1 MTATTDP
8 APEAE
13 PSTML
18 WERLSA
24 HLERYIDAWESGG
37 SRPNL
42 AEFLPAEPPGLRRLG
57 LIELV
62 KLDMENRWDRG
73 ERALLESYVESFPEL
88 SVNGLLPQD
97 LIYEEQHIRK
107 QNGDAIE
114 TGEYER
120 RFPLQAKDLAKLLDA
135 STSKATTALF
145 KGDKFTDIEPGQTL
159 DDFDLLAQLGKGA
172 FGTVFLARQRSM
184 QRMVALKITGDRGV
198 EGQTL
203 SQLDHPHIV
212 RVYDQ
217 RVIAERKLRLLYMQ
231 YVAGGTLQQVAERVR
246 RTPPTE
252 RNGKL
257 LLTVV
262 DQALDARGESPPS
275 ESGTRRRLAS
285 MHWPDAV
292 CWLGARLARAL
303 EYAHSR
309 GVLHRDIKPAN
320 VLLAADAAPKL
331 ADFNISFSGS
341 VTGAS
346 AAAYF
351 GGSLAYMSPE
361 QLEAYGMLR
370 PAEELDGRADVYSLG
385 IMLWELL
392 TGTRPFADTALEGDM
407 PTMINQMIA
416 RRRRGV
422 DPLFIERAKAVFPE
436 NVLDIFERALR
447 PDPNDRYAN
456 AGAFARALEVAL
468 QPHAQ
473 RLIRPPSRGWKQWVR
488 RHPLLSLIA
497 AGVVPNSIAS
507 TLNIQF
513 NIAAMINPIGEIV
526 PEVPKHFNSVQLP
539 VVNAIAFPL
548 GTLIVVV
555 LAWPL
560 FRAFGQL
567 RKKQSPS
574 TEELPALWRAA
585 LRIGDFMAIVSFVE
599 WLVSG
604 LVFPLWV
611 NTKFDQHLSYA
622 KFMTSQI
629 HCGMLAASMT
639 FFCATLLSV
648 RVLLP
653 ALISP
658 ESSAEAGLP
667 SVLSLGRRVWW
678 YFWGTAAVIPSA
690 FVSFNLFKVDNPIAL
705 YVTAGGG
712 FVCWLLAW
720 KMLNAI
726 RGDLA
731 ALVPVMAPSAE
742 SAEVATDA
750 LDSFWSGTR

>member
-1 MTATTDP
+1 
-8 APEAE
+8 
-13 PSTML
+13 ML
-18 WERLSA
+18 WERLST
-24 HLERYIDAWESGG
+24 HLERYIDAWEAGG
-37 SRPNL
+37 APPEL
-42 AEFLPAEPPGLRRLG
+42 ADFLPAEPPGLRRLG

-73 ERALLESYVESFPEL
+73 ERRLLESYVETFPEL
-88 SVNGLLPQD
+88 SVDGLLPQD

-114 TGEYER
+114 PGEYER
-120 RFPLQAKDLAKLLDA
+120 RFPQQAKDLVKLLEA
-135 STSKATTALF
+135 TTSKATTALF
-145 KGDKFTDIEPGQTL
+145 KGEKLTDIEAGQTL

-184 QRMVALKITGDRGV
+184 QRLVALKITGDRGV

-217 RVIAERKLRLLYMQ
+217 RVLADRKLRLLYMQ

-252 RNGKL
+252 RSGKL
-257 LLTVV
+257 LLKVV
-262 DQALDARGESPPS
+262 DQALDARGESPPTD
-275 ESGTRRRLAS
+275 SGTRRRLAS
-285 MHWPDAV
+285 MHWPDV
-292 CWLGARLARAL
+292 ICWLGARLARAL
-303 EYAHSR
+303 DYAHSR

-320 VLLAADAAPKL
+320 VLLAIDASPKL

-361 QLEAYGMLR
+361 QLEAYAMLR
-370 PAEELDGRADVYSLG
+370 PAEDLDGRADVYSLG
-385 IMLWELL
+385 VMLWELL
-392 TGTRPFADTALEGDM
+392 TGTRPFADAALEGDM

-416 RRRRGV
+416 RRKRGV
-422 DPLFIERAKAVFPE
+422 DPLFAERAKAVFPE
-436 NVLDIFERALR
+436 NVLDVFLR
-447 PDPNDRYAN
+447 CLAPDPNQRYQT
-456 AGAFARALEVAL
+456 AGAFARELEVAL
-468 QPHAQ
+468 QPKAQ
-473 RLIRPPSRGWKQWVR
+473 SLIRPPSRGWKQWVR
-488 RHPLLSLIA
+488 RHPLLALIA
-497 AGVVPNSIAS
+497 AGVIPNSIAS
-507 TLNIQF
+507 TLNIKF
-513 NIAAMINPIGEIV
+513 NINEMVIGLENPIAEH
-526 PEVPKHFNSVQLP
+526 HFRFVQLP
-539 VVNAIAFPL
+539 AVNGVAFPL
-548 GTLIVVV
+548 GTLIVVYM
-555 LAWPL
+555 AWPL

-567 RKKQSPS
+567 RKNQSPAP
-574 TEELPALWRAA
+574 EELPHLWRASM
-585 LRIGDFMAIVSFVE
+585 RIGDIMAAVSFVE
-599 WLVSG
+599 WITSG
-604 LVFPLWV
+604 WVFPLWT
-611 NTKFDQHLSYA
+611 NLATGAQLSYVQ
-622 KFMTSQI
+622 FMTSQVI
-629 HCGMLAASMT
+629 FAVLAGSMT

-667 SVLSLGRRVWW
+667 YVLALGKRVWW
-678 YFWGTAAVIPSA
+678 YFWCTAAVIPGAFLSFQFFGTQTKSA
-690 FVSFNLFKVDNPIAL
+690 FLVAAF
-705 YVTAGGG
+705 GG

-731 ALVPVMAPSAE
+731 ALVPVMAPSQEA
-742 SAEVATDA
+742 AEVATDA

>member
-1 MTATTDP
+1 MTASTDP
-8 APEAE
+8 TPEAE

-24 HLERYIDAWESGG
+24 HLERYIDAWESGAAPP
-37 SRPNL
+37 SL

-73 ERALLESYVESFPEL
+73 ERPLLESYVASFPEL
-88 SVNGLLPQD
+88 AVDELLPQD

-114 TGEYER
+114 PGEYER
-120 RFPLQAKDLAKLLDA
+120 RFPRQAGDLGKLLDP

-145 KGDKFTDIEPGQTL
+145 KGEKLTDIEAGQTL

-184 QRMVALKITGDRGV
+184 QRLVALKVTGDRGV

-246 RTPPTE
+246 RTPPSE
-252 RNGKL
+252 RSGKL

-262 DQALDARGESPPS
+262 DQALDARGESPPT
-275 ESGTRRRLAS
+275 ESGTRRRLAA
-285 MHWPDAV
+285 MPWPDVV

-320 VLLAADAAPKL
+320 VLLAADASPKL

-341 VTGAS
+341 VSGAS

-370 PAEELDGRADVYSLG
+370 PAEDLDGRADVYSLG
-385 IMLWELL
+385 VMLWELL

-416 RRRRGV
+416 RRKRGV
-422 DPLFIERAKAVFPE
+422 DPLFVERAKAVFPE
-436 NVLDIFERALR
+436 GVLDILLR
-447 PDPNDRYAN
+447 SLAPDPQQRYPN
-456 AGAFARALEVAL
+456 AGAFARQLEVVL

-488 RHPLLSLIA
+488 RHPLLALIA
-497 AGVVPNSIAS
+497 AGVIPNGIAS

-513 NIAAMINPIGEIV
+513 NITEMVNNLKNPVAEQ
-526 PEVPKHFNSVQLP
+526 HFSSVQLP
-539 VVNAIAFPL
+539 AVNGIAFPL
-548 GTLIVVV
+548 GTLVVV
-555 LAWPL
+555 MLAWPL
-560 FRAFGQL
+560 FRAFAQM
-567 RKKQSPS
+567 RRNQQP
-574 TEELPALWRAA
+574 TEQELPQLWRASMC
-585 LRIGDFMAIVSFVE
+585 IGDIMAGVSFLE
-599 WLVSG
+599 WITSG
-604 LVFPLWV
+604 WVFPLW
-611 NTKFDQHLSYA
+611 TELATGARLSYA
-622 KFMTSQI
+622 QFMTSQVI
-629 HCGMLAASMT
+629 FAVLAGSMT
-639 FFCATLLSV
+639 FFCSTLLSV

-667 SVLSLGRRVWW
+667 YVLSLGKRVWW
-678 YFWGTAAVIPSA
+678 YFWCTAAVVPGA
-690 FVSFNLFKVDNPIAL
+690 FVSFKVFNTQTFSAFLVAAI
-705 YVTAGGG
+705 GG
-712 FVCWLLAW
+712 FVCWYFAW
-720 KMLNAI
+720 RMLIAI

-731 ALVPVMAPSAE
+731 ALVPVMAPSQE

>member
-1 MTATTDP
+1 
-8 APEAE
+8 
-13 PSTML
+13 ML
-18 WERLSA
+18 WERLST

-37 SRPNL
+37 APPDL
-42 AEFLPAEPPGLRRLG
+42 ADFLPAEPPGLRRLG

-73 ERALLESYVESFPEL
+73 ERRLLESYVETFPEL
-88 SVNGLLPQD
+88 SVDGLVPQD

-114 TGEYER
+114 PGEYER
-120 RFPLQAKDLAKLLDA
+120 RFPQQAKDLVKLLEA
-135 STSKATTALF
+135 TTSKATTALF
-145 KGDKFTDIEPGQTL
+145 KGEKLTDIEAGQTL

-184 QRMVALKITGDRGV
+184 QRLVALKITGDRGV

-217 RVIAERKLRLLYMQ
+217 RVLADRKLRLLYMQ

-252 RNGKL
+252 RSGKL

-262 DQALDARGESPPS
+262 DQALDARGESPPTD
-275 ESGTRRRLAS
+275 SGTRRRLAS
-285 MHWPDAV
+285 MQWPEV
-292 CWLGARLARAL
+292 ICWLGARLARAL
-303 EYAHSR
+303 DYAHGR

-320 VLLAADAAPKL
+320 VLLAIDASPKL

-361 QLEAYGMLR
+361 QLEAYAMLR
-370 PAEELDGRADVYSLG
+370 PAEDLDGRADVYSLG
-385 IMLWELL
+385 VMLWELL

-416 RRRRGV
+416 RRKRGV
-422 DPLFIERAKAVFPE
+422 DPLFVERAKAVFPE
-436 NVLDIFERALR
+436 NVLDIFLR
-447 PDPNDRYAN
+447 CLAPDPSQRYQN
-456 AGAFARALEVAL
+456 AGAFARELEVAL
-468 QPHAQ
+468 QPKAQ
-473 RLIRPPSRGWKQWVR
+473 SLIRPPSRGWKQWVR
-488 RHPLLSLIA
+488 RHPLLALIA
-497 AGVVPNSIAS
+497 AGVIPNGIAS

-513 NIAAMINPIGEIV
+513 NITAMIKPLGD
-526 PEVPKHFNSVQLP
+526 EVLNHFNRVQLAA
-539 VVNAIAFPL
+539 VNGVAFPL
-548 GTLIVVV
+548 GTLIVVI

-560 FRAFGQL
+560 FRAFGQM
-567 RKKQSPS
+567 RRKQSPS
-574 TEELPALWRAA
+574 VEELPGLWRAS
-585 LRIGDFMAIVSFVE
+585 LRIGDFMGIVSFIE

-604 LVFPLWV
+604 WVFPFWV
-611 NTKFDQHLSYA
+611 NAKFGQDLSYA

-629 HCGMLAASMT
+629 HCGLLAASMT

-690 FVSFNLFKVDNPIAL
+690 FVCFNLFGIDNPIAL

-712 FVCWLLAW
+712 FICWLLAW

-731 ALVPVMAPSAE
+731 ALVPVMAPSQEAAE
-742 SAEVATDA
+742 IATDA